1 VIVAALPTRSLA
13 EAVGDVAGVDVVV
26 WRGEG
31 EPERAGEIELLV
43 PDYLRTRTI
52 MGELARL
59 PRLRVVQLQT
69 AGYDAVLDLVP
80 PHVRLASAR
89 GVHDDATAEL
99 ALGLTIASLRGI
111 DVAVRESGHWRQD
124 TTRRSLADSNVAI
137 LGYGSIGRAIAE
149 RMIACRARVTGVATS
164 RRTDDVV
171 GEVLTP
177 LDVDWASQHVVV
189 VVLPLNEETRHV
201 VDAAF
206 LAKLS
211 DGTLV
216 VNVGRGALLD
226 TDAVL
231 AETGRLRFALDV
243 TDPEPLPDGHP
254 LWTAPGTL
262 ITPHIA
268 GGTTAMLPRMAAL
281 VRDQLER
288 LRDGRPL
295 LNLVGPPGGDGSS
308 R

>member
-1 VIVAALPTRSLA
+1 MIVAAVQTRELLD
-13 EAVGDVAGVDVVV
+13 AVGDVDGV
-26 WRGEG
+26 
-31 EPERAGEIELLV
+31 ELLLWPEGDELPSRADEVELVV
-43 PDYLRTRTI
+43 PDYLRTRRTARV
-52 MGELARL
+52 LSRL
-59 PRLRVVQLQT
+59 PALRAVQLQT

-80 PHVRLASAR
+80 PGLDLMSAR

-111 DVAVRESGHWRQD
+111 DVAVRDAGHWSQEVE
-124 TTRRSLADSNVAI
+124 RRSLADSNVAI
-137 LGYGSIGRAIAE
+137 YGYGSIGRAIA
-149 RMIACRARVTGVATS
+149 RRFLACRAVVTGVATS
-164 RRTDDVV
+164 PRDDDLLGRVV
-171 GEVLTP
+171 TAD
-177 LDVDWASQHVVV
+177 DVDWAAQHVVV
-189 VVLPLNEETRHV
+189 VVLPLSEGTRHV

-206 LAKLS
+206 LAGLQ
-211 DGTLV
+211 DDALV

-226 TDAVL
+226 TETVL
-231 AETGRLRFALDV
+231 AEAGRLRFALDV

-254 LWTAPGTL
+254 LWTAPGVL

-281 VRDQLER
+281 VRDQLAR

-295 LNLVGPPGGDGSS
+295 RNLVQ